1 MTIEE
6 SAQPAAAPRLPKE
19 LVTST
24 VFLLKRLGFAAKE
37 QALEAYEATGLGPY
51 HHAVL
56 AVLAESPPETQ
67 GEIADTLGYDRGQLV
82 GILDELEE
90 QGLVERR
97 RDPSDRRRHTVRITP
112 EGKRAHGKLRALAER
127 LEAEFF
133 ADLDDTQRAEL
144 HALLRVVA
152 RRHLPH
158 LQ

>member
-1 MTIEE
+1 MTIEK
-6 SAQPAAAPRLPKE
+6 PADPGLPEE
-19 LVTST
+19 LVRST
-24 VFLLKRLGFAAKE
+24 TFLLKRLGFRAKE
-37 QALEAYEATGLGPY
+37 QALDAYEETGLGPY

-67 GEIADTLGYDRGQLV
+67 GEIADALGYDRGQLV

-97 RDPSDRRRHTVRITP
+97 RDPTDRRRHTVRVTP
-112 EGKRAHGKLRALAER
+112 EGTRAHAKLRALAER
-127 LEAEFF
+127 LEADFL
-133 ADLDDTQRAEL
+133 ADLNDEQRAEL
-144 HALLRVVA
+144 HELLCLVA